1 MKPGIDSAF
10 FMNLHLRTLEFI
22 ELLADGSLVGRR
34 ELGPGFVGSAVVV
47 VSVGGL
53 DVLVEAQDFPG
64 LKFSHSG
71 PLGQLS
77 GEPAFDLTSL

>member
-1 MKPGIDSAF
+1 MWLWA
-10 FMNLHLRTLEFI
+10 H
-22 ELLADGSLVGRR
+22 LVGRR

-71 PLGQLS
+71 PLGQLITQYQS
-77 GEPAFDLTSL
+77 QIQKAKAVESVIVLN